1 MIKYFEELEEY
12 EKCTKLMKLK
22 ELVIMAGD

>member
-1 MIKYFEELEEY
+1 LVNYFEDLEEY
-12 EKCTKLMKLK
+12 EKCDKLVKLK